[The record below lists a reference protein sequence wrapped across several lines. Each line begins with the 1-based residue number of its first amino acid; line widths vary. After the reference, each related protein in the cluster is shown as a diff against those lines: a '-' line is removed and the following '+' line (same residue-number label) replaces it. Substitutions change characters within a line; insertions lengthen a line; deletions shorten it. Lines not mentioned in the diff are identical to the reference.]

1 MSVFT
6 PGFFFSFFLHLSFST
21 IQFMFVRSN
30 IHHGRDA
37 CCVAFK
43 LGFWDGGSG
52 GGACAGVSLLFFTFY
67 TPFLNYSI
75 LSNIVNN
82 DLFFWLR

>member
-6 PGFFFSFFLHLSFST
+6 LGFFFSFFLHLSFST

-37 CCVAFK
+37 CCVAFE
-43 LGFWDGGSG
+43 LGFWDGG
-52 GGACAGVSLLFFTFY
+52 GACTGVSLFYFFTFY
-67 TPFLNYSI
+67 TPFLKYSI